1 LISMQNENYIVCFG
15 EVLIDN
21 LPHGRRLGGAPLN
34 VCYHLNKSGFA
45 AIMVSQV
52 GDDDLG
58 RELLERVLDLGVD
71 PSFIDLTSQ
80 HPSSSVEVEIDQEG
94 NTSYDI
100 VGPVAWD
107 ALTYSE
113 TVAKLISR
121 SAAFVFGSL
130 VARSASS
137 RETLFRYLDSARWP
151 VFDVNLRPPFVEK
164 ELILDLIGRC
174 KTLKVNEEELNS
186 IACWL
191 SPDVEGPNALGR
203 LFNRYPNLQEI
214 LLTRGAKGAVY
225 KNRTEETSRQVE
237 PIKVKDTVG
246 AGDAFLAGFLAR
258 KFRGAAAGDALTY
271 AIALGSYVATQSGAC
286 PEYPAS
292 LR

>member
-1 LISMQNENYIVCFG
+1 MQNDNYIVCFG

-21 LPHGRRLGGAPLN
+21 LPQGRRIGGAPLN
-34 VCYHLNKSGFA
+34 VCYHLNKSGLKA
-45 AIMVSQV
+45 TMVSQV
-52 GDDDLG
+52 GNDDLG
-58 RELLERVLDLGVD
+58 RELLGGVVGLGVD
-71 PSFIDLTSQ
+71 PGFIDLTSEF
-80 HPSSSVEVEIDQEG
+80 PSSSVEVDIDQEG
-94 NTSYDI
+94 NTSYEI

-107 ALTYSE
+107 ALVYSE
-113 TVAKLISR
+113 TVAKLIGGSV
-121 SAAFVFGSL
+121 AFVFGSL
-130 VARSASS
+130 VARSTSS
-137 RETLFRYLDSARWP
+137 RVTLFRYLDSAQWP

-164 ELILDLIGRC
+164 ALILDLIGRC

-186 IACWL
+186 IAGWL
-191 SPDVEGPNALGR
+191 SPDVEGLDALG
-203 LFNRYPNLQEI
+203 LLLHKYPDLEEV

-225 KNRTEETSRQVE
+225 KNRTVEIARYVE
-237 PIKVKDTVG
+237 PIQVRDTVG

-258 KFRGAAAGDALTY
+258 KFQGAAAGDALTY